1 MTERNVKILAAI
13 SAIALIISIASIAYS
28 AGVISPKGGVGQLQ
42 PTKRIIYMS
51 AVEYKGSAD
60 ALKENFPSKPLPAGK
75 GYELEKK
82 DGTWVVET
90 YRFESSAITVFQGDE
105 VTLNILGVNGDK
117 HNVIIQKY
125 LENAAVL
132 KRGELLTINFK
143 ADTIGSFP
151 IICTIHQPTMLAYL
165 VVLPRP

>member
-13 SAIALIISIASIAYS
+13 SAIALITSIASIAYS

-42 PTKRIIYMS
+42 PTKQIIYMS
-51 AVEYKGSAD
+51 TVEYKGTAD
-60 ALKENFPSKPLPAGK
+60 ASKEMFPSKPLPTGK

-82 DGTWVVET
+82 DGSWVVET
-90 YRFESSAITVFQGDE
+90 YRFEPGVITVFQGDE
-105 VTLNILGVNGDK
+105 VTLNILGVNGNE

-125 LENAAVL
+125 LENVAVL

-143 ADTIGSFP
+143 ADTVGSFP
-151 IICTIHQPTMLAYL
+151 LICTIHQPSMHAYL